1 MGCSLHATGGLV
13 LAAALALGGPA
24 LGAAPGSVAGLGYEV
39 TASSVPSKQA
49 LRFGARN
56 LSTLD
61 PARAWCAGSTDNAW
75 LELDMKGATEPV
87 EVANLVLKI
96 LPGHRSSERLY
107 VTHARPARMTVT
119 VTERATGT
127 PVTPQDSYR
136 LSVPDQRQVHVY
148 LIPVDGTVVPA
159 GLRVRLSV
167 DEVYRGRTGKAPCI
181 TELRVFLDRPGG
193 DVSTLSSAE
202 RDALR
207 GQETAYLTE
216 ALPRAGT
223 GDRAAMQGLIR
234 LAEGAY
240 IETAEGGEWLNE
252 IYLDLLVRHPE
263 SFLQLVD
270 LQEEK
275 VTKGVV
281 TELLAPV
288 NDKYAQE
295 DLLAAVRKAQS
306 AGLAA
311 PLLDELAKVYA
322 LPRVGPRPAP
332 APAPGKSPGPP
343 PGPSGDEFQQDLG
356 PT

>member
-1 MGCSLHATGGLV
+1 ML
-13 LAAALALGGPA
+13 ALALTLGGPA
-24 LGAAPGSVAGLGYEV
+24 FGAAPGSVAGLGYEV

-56 LSTLD
+56 LRKLD
-61 PARAWCAGSTDNAW
+61 PARAWCAGSSDNAW
-75 LELDMKGATEPV
+75 LELDMKGAAEPV

-96 LPGHRSSERLY
+96 LPGHMSPKRLY
-107 VTHARPARMTVT
+107 VTHARPASMTVT

-148 LIPVDGTVVPA
+148 LIPVDGTVVP
-159 GLRVRLSV
+159 GELRVRLSV
-167 DEVYRGRTGKAPCI
+167 DEVYRGNTGKAPCI
-181 TELRVFLDRPGG
+181 TEVRVFLDQPEGN
-193 DVSTLSSAE
+193 VSTPSYAE
-202 RDALR
+202 QEALR
-207 GQETAYLTE
+207 VQETAYLTDS
-216 ALPRAGT
+216 LPRANA

-270 LQEEK
+270 LQEEQ

-288 NDKYAQE
+288 TDKYARE
-295 DLLAAVRKAQS
+295 DLLAAVRQAKS
-306 AGLAA
+306 AGLTA
-311 PLLDELAKVYA
+311 PFVDELAKVYA
-322 LPRVGPRPAP
+322 LPRVEPRPAP
-332 APAPGKSPGPP
+332 VPTTRKAPGPALNQ
-343 PGPSGDEFQQDLG
+343 SGADFVSDLG